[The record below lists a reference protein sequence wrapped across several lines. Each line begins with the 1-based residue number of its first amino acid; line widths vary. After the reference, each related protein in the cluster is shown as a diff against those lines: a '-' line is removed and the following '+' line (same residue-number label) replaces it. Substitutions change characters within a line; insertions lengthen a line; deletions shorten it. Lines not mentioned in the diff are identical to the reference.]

1 MKKIFFAFV
10 ALVMSINANAFE
22 FDGIDLNKNYFEI
35 AQLISAKGYVY
46 DDVNDCLK
54 GNCQGTEITLSL
66 KQEKN
71 KLGQLIVD
79 IPMKGDAF
87 QNVTMT
93 CNVVYHQIAK
103 DQSSCTYAVSTD
115 GTTLVVSAIA
125 NGVRLTY
132 NTPYFNKKK

>member
-1 MKKIFFAFV
+1 MKKIILALF
-10 ALVMSINANAFE
+10 ALVMSISANAFE

-35 AQLISAKGYVY
+35 AREISAKGYVY

-66 KQEKN
+66 KAEKS

-79 IPMKGDAF
+79 IPMSGNAF
-87 QNVTMT
+87 ENVTKT
-93 CNVVYHQIAK
+93 FDVVYHRVAK
-103 DQSSCTYAVSTD
+103 DSNSCTYAVSTD
-115 GTTLVVSAIA
+115 GTTLVLTPIA

-132 NTPYFNKKK
+132 NTPYFKK

>member
-1 MKKIFFAFV
+1 MKKIFLALF
-10 ALVMSINANAFE
+10 ALVMSISANAFE

-66 KQEKN
+66 KAEKA

-79 IPMKGDAF
+79 IPMAGNAF
-87 QNVTMT
+87 ETVTKT
-93 CNVVYHQIAK
+93 FNVVYHQTAK
-103 DQSSCTYAVSTD
+103 DQSSITYQVSND
-115 GTTLVVSAIA
+115 GTVLIVSATA
-125 NGVRLTY
+125 KGVRLTY
-132 NTPYFNKKK
+132 NTPYYKK

>member
-1 MKKIFFAFV
+1 MKKIIFAFV

-35 AQLISAKGYVY
+35 AQQISAKGYVY
-46 DDVNDCLK
+46 DDVKDCLK

-66 KQEKN
+66 KAEKS

-79 IPMKGDAF
+79 IPMTGNAF
-87 QNVTMT
+87 ENVTKT
-93 CNVVYHQIAK
+93 FNVVYHQTSK
-103 DQSSCTYAVSTD
+103 DQSSCTYSVSTD
-115 GTTLVVSAIA
+115 GTTLIVSAIA

-132 NTPYFNKKK
+132 NTPYYNKK

>member
-1 MKKIFFAFV
+1 MKKILFAIV

-35 AQLISAKGYVY
+35 AQQISAKGYVY
-46 DDVNDCLK
+46 DDENDCLR

-66 KQEKN
+66 KAEKS

-79 IPMKGDAF
+79 VPMGNNAIDI
-87 QNVTMT
+87 VTKT
-93 CNVVYHQIAK
+93 FNVVYHQVAK
-103 DQSSCTYAVSTD
+103 DQSSVTYQVAND
-115 GTTLVVSAIA
+115 GTVVIVSAIA

-132 NTPYFNKKK
+132 NTPYYKPAK

>member
-1 MKKIFFAFV
+1 MRKTIIALFA
-10 ALVMSINANAFE
+10 LMMSISANAFE

-35 AQLISAKGYVY
+35 AREISAKGYVY

-66 KQEKN
+66 KAEKN

-79 IPMKGDAF
+79 IPMSGNALET
-87 QNVTMT
+87 VTKT
-93 CNVVYHQIAK
+93 FNVVYHQTSK
-103 DQSSCTYAVSTD
+103 TQGSCTYQVSND
-115 GTTLVVSAIA
+115 GTTLIVSAIA

-132 NTPYFNKKK
+132 NTPFFNKK